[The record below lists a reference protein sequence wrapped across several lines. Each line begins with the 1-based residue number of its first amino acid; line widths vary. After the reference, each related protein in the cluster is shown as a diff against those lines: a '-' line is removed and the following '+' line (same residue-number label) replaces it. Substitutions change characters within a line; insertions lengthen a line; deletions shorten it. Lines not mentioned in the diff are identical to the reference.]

1 MLKVLVLR
9 FSSIGD
15 IVLTTPVLRCLKLQR
30 EDVQLHF
37 ATKTR
42 YAELLKFN
50 PYIDK
55 LHLLD
60 NSTHELIDK
69 LHEEN
74 FDLIVDLHNNVRT
87 GRIKLALGIKSHTVH
102 KLNFKKWLLV
112 RFKVNILP
120 EIHLVERN
128 LKTVAALGVHY
139 DDRGLDFFMDPATAI
154 PETLKE
160 KIKDKSYVVYA
171 AGGTHV
177 TKRLPVH
184 KMRELVENVDDLLII
199 IGGRDDKNSVDE
211 AIKGLQRNVVNACG
225 ELSIMESALLMQ
237 GARLVISHDTGMMHI
252 AAALHKKLI
261 SIWGNTVPDFGMWPL
276 YPGDETLG
284 NHLELE
290 VSALEC
296 RPCSKLGYD
305 RCPKGHFD
313 CMNHQNLTK
322 IGEKL

>member
-1 MLKVLVLR
+1 VLKVLILR

-30 EDVQLHF
+30 EDVELHF
-37 ATKTR
+37 ATKAR
-42 YAELLKFN
+42 FAELLQYN

-60 NSTHELIDK
+60 NSTHELIDQ
-69 LHEEN
+69 LHEEK

-87 GRIKLALGIKSHTVH
+87 GRIKLALGVKSHTVH

-112 RFKVNILP
+112 RFKINVLP
-120 EIHLVERN
+120 ELHLVERYM
-128 LKTVAALGVHY
+128 KTLTGLGVHY
-139 DDRGLDFFMDPATAI
+139 DDKGLDFYMDPQTLL
-154 PETLKE
+154 PEDLS
-160 KIKDKSYVVYA
+160 DKLSNSDYVVYA
-171 AGGTHV
+171 AGGTHA

-184 KMRELVENVDDLLII
+184 KMRELVENVNDPLII
-199 IGGRDDKNSVDE
+199 IGGKEDKNRADE
-211 AIKGLQRNVVNACG
+211 AISGLKLNVINACG
-225 ELSIMESALLMQ
+225 ELTIMQSALLMK

-252 AAALHKKLI
+252 AAAFHKKLI

-276 YPGDETLG
+276 YPADQTLG

-290 VSALEC
+290 VSALDC

-305 RCPKGHFD
+305 QCPKGHFD
-313 CMNHQNLTK
+313 CMNQQNLTK